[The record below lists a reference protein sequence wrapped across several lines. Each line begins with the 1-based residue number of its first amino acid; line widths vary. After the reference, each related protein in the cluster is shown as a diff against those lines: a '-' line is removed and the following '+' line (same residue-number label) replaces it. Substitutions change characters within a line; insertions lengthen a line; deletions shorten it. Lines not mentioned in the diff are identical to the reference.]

1 MMQKADIRPA
11 VSADAEV
18 LCMIDDVS
26 FPDDEKW
33 SGPSFLSSIDSENET
48 VIVAVD
54 PQSGKVTGYAAFSYV
69 FDEANLNKIAVLPE
83 YRSFGTGKLLLD
95 EMERILPDE
104 VTVCN
109 LEVREHSRAVDFYL
123 RSGYEKVGKRKR
135 FYRDPDEDAVLMTK
149 RKVMI

>member
-11 VSADAEV
+11 SSADV
-18 LCMIDDVS
+18 KDLCLIDDVS

-33 SGPSFLSSIDSENET
+33 SEASFAGSIDSENET
-48 VIVAVD
+48 VLAAAD
-54 PQSGKVTGYAAFSYV
+54 PQSGKVIGYAAFSYI

-83 YRSFGTGKLLLD
+83 YRSSGTGKMLLD
-95 EMERILPDE
+95 EMERVLPAE